1 MICLGSGGRLSRRT
15 EAGSSLMWTNN
26 VALVFELECKVF
38 LSWILIPLQRP
49 WGVPKLLAEIDS
61 FGGCQ
66 AWFQPGLERS
76 WNAILQFAS
85 YRIEEKEFDNLSSE
99 CKLIQFRFIVR
110 AENKMAASLAI
121 DGFS

>member
-61 FGGCQ
+61 FVHGGEY
-66 AWFQPGLERS
+66 AFGAHDYPTSGV
-76 WNAILQFAS
+76 FVV
-85 YRIEEKEFDNLSSE
+85 KP
-99 CKLIQFRFIVR
+99 
-110 AENKMAASLAI
+110 
-121 DGFS
+121 